1 MDSAALDAA
10 RRSDLIAA
18 GEPLLVMISGGAD
31 STCLLDVAVKLGAR
45 VSALHVNYGLRGSDS
60 DADEAHCRSLCE
72 RLGVPLRV
80 EPVPLDPAA
89 GGNLQARGR
98 GGRPPAGRRPGA
110 GGGRRPPPP

>member
-1 MDSAALDAA
+1 MDSPALDAA

-60 DADEAHCRSLCE
+60 DADEAHCRALCE
-72 RLGVPLRV
+72 RLGVPLRG

-89 GGNLQARGR
+89 GGNLQARAR
-98 GGRPPAGRRPGA
+98 DARYEPAKPPGGARHPA
-110 GGGRRPPPP
+110 RPPP